1 MLLDLLKQD
10 KYLTIIIVVI
20 GLIWFFVLMKNVLV
34 VNKSTADFQQQYQ
47 QILNADEYKVKGKFE
62 N

>member
-20 GLIWFFVLMKNVLV
+20 GLIWFFVLLKNVLV